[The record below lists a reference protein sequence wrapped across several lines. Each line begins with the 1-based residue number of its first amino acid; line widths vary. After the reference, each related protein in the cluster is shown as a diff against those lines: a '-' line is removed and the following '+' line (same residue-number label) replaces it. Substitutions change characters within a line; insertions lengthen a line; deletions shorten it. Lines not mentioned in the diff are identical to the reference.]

1 VCGYVTK
8 PKWNRRPAVGTAA
21 QVRGYIENCSTF
33 LLWVATAVDCCWLC
47 PGPRRIRL
55 SVVWYRAGWC
65 IRPWPE
71 SDTARSSH
79 PSSAFELSVLSLL
92 LYTRPRGLY
101 SCWPFS
107 LLYIHLTRHFGGA
120 LLLLL
125 DDAVDVNSIVGGWAA
140 YTLPPICA
148 QWHLAMSSAC
158 LFLYPLDSTP
168 EKK

>member
-1 VCGYVTK
+1 MS
-8 PKWNRRPAVGTAA
+8 
-21 QVRGYIENCSTF
+21 CSTF

-47 PGPRRIRL
+47 PGRPRIRL